1 LGLSMPMAWMFPKPT
16 VNMARGIVSSRM
28 APRLNV
34 EQQKLVRKAESN
46 SANVYSTHSQSDNE
60 PRIRALRIG
69 GKRLDITGMRLN
81 TINIKKVPPAT
92 MGSATMALMIAM
104 P

>member
-1 LGLSMPMAWMFPKPT
+1 MAWMFPKPT

-34 EQQKLVRKAESN
+34 GATKVSEERLKVIVLMSTRPTAKAI
-46 SANVYSTHSQSDNE
+46 TK

-69 GKRLDITGMRLN
+69 GKRLDITE
-81 TINIKKVPPAT
+81 
-92 MGSATMALMIAM
+92 
-104 P
+104 